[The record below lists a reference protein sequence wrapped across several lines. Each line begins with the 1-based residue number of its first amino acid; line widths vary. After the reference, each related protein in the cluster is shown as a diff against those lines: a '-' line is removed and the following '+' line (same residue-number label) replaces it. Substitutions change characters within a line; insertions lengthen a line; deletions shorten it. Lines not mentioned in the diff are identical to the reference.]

1 VLKVKTNMSIY
12 NYLQLQPVDPQDDG
26 SISPLDQHDEDET
39 LDLKHDIDEQTLNES
54 WDKVIKDLE
63 KDPLYF
69 SDSHDTH
76 K

>member
-1 VLKVKTNMSIY
+1 MSIY

-26 SISPLDQHDEDET
+26 ATSDLDTYQQDET
-39 LDLKHDIDEQTLNES
+39 FDLKHDIDEQALDDA

-63 KDPLYF
+63 KDPLNF
-69 SDSHDTH
+69 SE

>member
-1 VLKVKTNMSIY
+1 MSIY

-26 SISPLDQHDEDET
+26 TTSDLDEYNQDEAF
-39 LDLKHDIDEQTLNES
+39 DLKHDIDEQELDNA

-63 KDPLYF
+63 KDPLNF
-69 SDSHDTH
+69 SE